1 MEQKLTKM
9 PIIIL
14 LATVCCM
21 LWGSAFPTIKLGY
34 SEFSVA
40 AEDSATQILFAGC
53 RFTLAGIF
61 AWVIGSI
68 GAKKPL
74 FPKKSSVKKI
84 VVLALFQTVLQ
95 YLLFYIGLAR
105 CSGVRASI
113 IDGSAAFI
121 TILMT
126 TLLFRME
133 KLTLPKV
140 IGCVLGMAGI
150 VTVNLGGEMGGG
162 FSLTGEGFILLSA
175 ASYAISSILIKRY
188 TADGDSPV
196 MLSSLQFVLG
206 GAVMIVAGLALG
218 GRLTVCTPAGVG
230 LLCYLGLLSAVAYS
244 LWSVLL
250 KYNPVSRVAVFS
262 FMTPVCGV
270 LLSALLLG
278 ETEQAFRINSVAG
291 LLLVS
296 GGIYIV
302 NRKWDKNN
310 QTAP

>member
-34 SEFSVA
+34 AEFSVA

-74 FPKKSSVKKI
+74 FPKKSSAKKI

-140 IGCVLGMAGI
+140 VGCVLGVAGI
-150 VTVNLGGEMGGG
+150 VAVNLGGEMGGG

-206 GAVMIVAGLALG
+206 GVVMIAAGLALG

-278 ETEQAFRINSVAG
+278 EKEQAFRINSVAG